1 MPSCAPVAKDGSAQ
15 MAKPFVANGGGYHT
29 LSFIP
34 SLATMLLGLLC
45 GELMR
50 SKRSQEEKLKLLI
63 IGGIGGILVGWLLGV
78 TGICPVVKRIWTPS
92 WALYSTGWCGLM
104 LAGLY
109 WIIDM
114 RQYRRWA
121 FPLIVVGM
129 NSIAIYSMG
138 MLLKSWVAGNLK
150 RHLGDGV
157 FSLGGP
163 MYAPVFQATLT
174 GLVFWVICWWMYKQ
188 KLFVRI

>member
-1 MPSCAPVAKDGSAQ
+1 IV
-15 MAKPFVANGGGYHT
+15 
-29 LSFIP
+29 
-34 SLATMLLGLLC
+34 
-45 GELMR
+45 
-50 SKRSQEEKLKLLI
+50 
-63 IGGIGGILVGWLLGV
+63 VGWLLGV

-92 WALYSTGWCGLM
+92 WALYSTGWCM
-104 LAGLY
+104 LILAALY
-109 WIIDM
+109 WVIDM

-129 NSIAIYSMG
+129 NSIAIYSMD

-157 FSLGGP
+157 FELGGS
-163 MYAPVFQATLT
+163 MYAPMFQATLT
-174 GLVFWVICWWMYKQ
+174 GFVFWLICYWMYKQ